1 MKSISL
7 KIGLACAVL
16 LAGALQAAAL
26 DGVVVIVNK
35 SVAADRISAAAL
47 KDIYIGR
54 TTYWPDG
61 QSVDIAV
68 LDDETGTTDAALNE
82 ISGMDASHFKTF
94 WQRMVFSGRG
104 QQPDKIDDVASL
116 VAFVAANKGAIA
128 IVPAD
133 ADLKG
138 VKILEIK

>member
-1 MKSISL
+1 MV
-7 KIGLACAVL
+7 LAWVLL
-16 LAGALQAAAL
+16 LAGVSQAAAL
-26 DGVVVIVNK
+26 DGVIIIVNK
-35 SVAADRISAAAL
+35 SVTVDSISVVAL

-68 LDDETGTTDAALNE
+68 MDDQITDKTDTALEE
-82 ISGMDASHFKTF
+82 ISGMDTSHFKTF
-94 WQRMVFSGRG
+94 WQRIVFSGRG
-104 QQPDKIDDVASL
+104 QQPDRIGNAPSL
-116 VAFVAANKGAIA
+116 VAFVASNKGAIA

-138 VKILEIK
+138 VKKLEVK